1 MSIKNLFVPEI
12 LEKTS
17 SKYNSDIRVYQFL
30 NEYRLEMGGLTQSA
44 QIMADI
50 WQEGIKFLLPKNIK
64 PKSILMLGFGG
75 GSTPKMLNKKFP
87 KAKIISVEIDP
98 VVIKFAKKYFNA
110 DKLKNHE
117 LINQDAVEYV
127 KKLNSQNIFDL
138 ILVDTYIGFEIPKKF
153 QDPKFLKKLKTHT
166 NVLLLNRLNWDSHEI
181 DTMLFLDLLKQSFD
195 PVIHKT
201 TSNMIISL

>member
-17 SKYNSDIRVYQFL
+17 SKYNANIRVYQFL

-44 QIMADI
+44 NIMADI
-50 WQEGIKFLLPKNIK
+50 WEEGLKHLLPTHYQ
-64 PKSILMLGFGG
+64 PSTILMLGFGG

-87 KAKIISVEIDP
+87 KARITSVEIDP
-98 VVIKFAKKYFNA
+98 VVIKFAKKYFHS
-110 DKLKNHE
+110 DKLKNHQ
-117 LINQDAVEYV
+117 LINQDAVEYIKNLTSKDV
-127 KKLNSQNIFDL
+127 YDL

-153 QDPKFLKKLKTHT
+153 QDPKFLENLKKHAKF
-166 NVLLLNRLNWDSHEI
+166 LLLNRLNWDSHEV
-181 DTMLFLDLLKQSFD
+181 DTMLFLDLLKQTFD
-195 PVIHKT
+195 PVVHKT